1 MIKLSYTRF
10 LLALL
15 VFFSLTAFQYGQEGV
30 KLLAVTDSMKSPDPD
45 RPLVVLPV
53 AKTAKFIFQS
63 ADAGKTWQDMSAG
76 LPSDV
81 QGGRLFVSGKY
92 VMLNAENGLFHTAV
106 HSGSLVWKE
115 DIILDQKIPYIFPGL
130 SALYGYNPATGFF
143 KEMQGSGIWIALGN
157 TLNGRAVNDFVETT
171 DGSIVI
177 ASPSGIFKSMDG
189 CKSWKQVFGDTWVSD
204 LIAADGLMYAGG
216 AHGLYRSADRGEHWE
231 MIKRDMGDAYQLTTI
246 NGGLVAIFTGGATTS
261 NTLKS
266 RMMVSYDKGETWK
279 PIDQNLHA
287 GKYIYDIEKAG
298 DYLFCS
304 LDAGIYRSADN
315 GKTWELV
322 RPSRDKE
329 RVELAVSGQTVIA
342 VLSWGGC

>member
-1 MIKLSYTRF
+1 MNMPMFFRSLSL

-15 VFFSLTAFQYGQEGV
+15 SVSACHRGHDEL
-30 KLLAVTDSMKSPDPD
+30 KLYAMTVAMKSPATNQQ
-45 RPLVVLPV
+45 VNVMPV
-53 AKTAKFIFQS
+53 AKPSKFIFQS

-92 VMLNAENGLFHTAV
+92 VMLNAENGLFHTAIQ
-106 HSGSLVWKE
+106 SGSPDWKE
-115 DIILDQKIPYIFPGL
+115 NIILDQKIPYIFPGL

-143 KEMQGSGIWIALGN
+143 KEMQGSGIWIAIGN
-157 TLNGRAVNDFVETT
+157 TLHGRIVNDFIETA
-171 DGSIVI
+171 DGVIII
-177 ASPSGIFKSMDG
+177 ASPSGIFKSIDG
-189 CKSWKQVFGDTWVSD
+189 CKTWKQVFADTWVSD
-204 LIAADGLMYAGG
+204 LIVTNGLLYAGG
-216 AHGLYRSADRGEHWE
+216 ANGLWKSDDHGEHWIL
-231 MIKRDMGDAYQLTTI
+231 IKRDMGDAYQLTTI
-246 NGGLVAIFTGGATTS
+246 DGGLVAIFTGGATAS

-266 RMMVSYDKGETWK
+266 RMMVSYDDGSSWQ
-279 PIDQNLHA
+279 PMDQNLHA

-304 LDAGIYRSADN
+304 LDTGLYRSADN

-322 RPSRDKE
+322 RPVLDKE
-329 RVELAVSGQTVIA
+329 RMELAVSGKTVYA